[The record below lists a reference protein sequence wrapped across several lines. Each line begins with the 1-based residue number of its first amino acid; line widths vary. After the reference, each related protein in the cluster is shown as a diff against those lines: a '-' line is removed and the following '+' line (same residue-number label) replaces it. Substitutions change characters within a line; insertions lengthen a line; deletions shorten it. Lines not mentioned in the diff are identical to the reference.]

1 MDDKVSREKLNKLLE
16 ELAHITCKDG
26 EPIKNL
32 KDSDKERALELF
44 EKIEDILR
52 KSPEVQSSED
62 KRIIIPQSILIYI
75 ARASLYM
82 HAQTYFHIVQS
93 VTNTF
98 LGRVD
103 LELNNYYQMIVDGIN
118 HLLTL
123 DECKDFPGEFKP
135 FNENIFPETGIL
147 KIGWKGFAPDCAD
160 FLSKAQKYFHDTPEP
175 PENVITSPIYFKYL
189 SQKHSAIIEKAHE
202 YASKVKRLC
211 DEHNKKETTP
221 SKESIIHKH
230 KKPMEAGQE
239 IKLRNMSRK
248 PPKGYIGS
256 KAIVNNY
263 NIPRSTLQ
271 GWAERD
277 KANVKKDP
285 MTKEN
290 YYQKKWLEKCR
301 KKYKPRSKA

>member
-1 MDDKVSREKLNKLLE
+1 MPSEPPKVRIFSMDDKVSREKLNKLLE

-221 SKESIIHKH
+221 SKATTGAKGRKGRPREYTDDKLNSMQKVHDDYYTEKQDS
-230 KKPMEAGQE
+230 KYAWNKVAE
-239 IKLRNMSRK
+239 IF
-248 PPKGYIGS
+248 
-256 KAIVNNY
+256 
-263 NIPRSTLQ
+263 
-271 GWAERD
+271 
-277 KANVKKDP
+277 NVKSGDAARIAC
-285 MTKEN
+285 MTH
-290 YYQKKWLEKCR
+290 QKKLKC
-301 KKYKPRSKA
+301 SK